1 MENGNEVQTQQPVQE
16 QDNQPTQNEG
26 QEEKPKVEFT
36 PEQQEAINSLIAE
49 KVAKVKAKSDAKIQA
64 NSQKAEQEKRD
75 AIQKAIERTKMS
87 AEERTK
93 AEQKD
98 REDEFN
104 RKQQDLDR
112 QLREV
117 KTKSTLIDKGITTD
131 LLPLVMGADDD
142 ETSQRLDLL
151 DRYVQKKVQEAT
163 EKLMQGKQNPTGGNG
178 GQTISTNDN
187 PWSAQGWNLTKQNE
201 IFNQDPEKAR
211 QMIAQAQPKQGFYV
225 GKMN

>member
-1 MENGNEVQTQQPVQE
+1 MENENEVQAQQPVQE

-36 PEQQEAINSLIAE
+36 PEQQKAISALLDSKIAKE
-49 KVAKVKAKSDAKIQA
+49 RIKAD
-64 NSQKAEQEKRD
+64 QEKRD
-75 AIQKAIERTKMS
+75 AIDKAIARTKMS
-87 AEERTK
+87 AEERAK

-131 LLPLVMGADDD
+131 LLPLVMGADEE

-151 DRYVQKKVQEAT
+151 DQYVQKKVQEAT
-163 EKLMQGKQNPTGGNG
+163 EKLMRGKQNPINGNG
-178 GQTISTNDN
+178 GSNVSLSDN
-187 PWSAQGWNLTKQNE
+187 PWSAQSFNITKQQE

>member
-1 MENGNEVQTQQPVQE
+1 MENENEVQAQQPVQE

-36 PEQQEAINSLIAE
+36 PEQQKAISALLDSKIAKE
-49 KVAKVKAKSDAKIQA
+49 RIKAD
-64 NSQKAEQEKRD
+64 QEKKD
-75 AIQKAIERTKMS
+75 AIDKAIARTKMS
-87 AEERTK
+87 AEERAK

-104 RKQQDLDR
+104 RKQQELDR

-163 EKLMQGKQNPTGGNG
+163 EKLMRGKQNPTNGNG
-178 GQTISTNDN
+178 GSNVSLSDN
-187 PWSAQGWNLTKQNE
+187 PWSAQSFNITKQQE

-225 GKMN
+225 GKIN

>member
-1 MENGNEVQTQQPVQE
+1 MENENEVQTQQPVQE
-16 QDNQPTQNEG
+16 QDTQPTQNEG
-26 QEEKPKVEFT
+26 QDEKPKVEFT
-36 PEQQEAINSLIAE
+36 PEQQKAISALLDSKIAKERIKADKE
-49 KVAKVKAKSDAKIQA
+49 KQ
-64 NSQKAEQEKRD
+64 D
-75 AIQKAIERTKMS
+75 AIDKAIARTKMS

-98 REDEFN
+98 REDAVKKKE
-104 RKQQDLDR
+104 QDLDR

-163 EKLMQGKQNPTGGNG
+163 EKLMRGKQNPTNGNG
-178 GQTISTNDN
+178 GSNVSLSDN
-187 PWSAQGWNLTKQNE
+187 PWSAQSFNITKQQE

-225 GKMN
+225 GKIH

>member
-1 MENGNEVQTQQPVQE
+1 MENKNEVQTQQPVQE

-26 QEEKPKVEFT
+26 QDEKPKVEFT
-36 PEQQEAINSLIAE
+36 PEQQKAISALLDSKIAKE
-49 KVAKVKAKSDAKIQA
+49 RT
-64 NSQKAEQEKRD
+64 KAEQEKKD
-75 AIQKAIERTKMS
+75 AIDKAIARTKMS

-98 REDEFN
+98 REDAVKKKE
-104 RKQQDLDR
+104 QELDH
-112 QLREV
+112 QLRKV
-117 KTKSTLIDKGITTD
+117 QTQSMLVNKGITTD
-131 LLPLVMGADDD
+131 MLPLLMGADDE
-142 ETSQRLDLL
+142 ETSQRLNLL
-151 DRYVQKKVQEAT
+151 DQYVNKKVQEAT

-178 GQTISTNDN
+178 SNTVSVNDN
-187 PWSAQGWNLTKQNE
+187 PWTEQAFNLTKQQE

>member
-1 MENGNEVQTQQPVQE
+1 MENENEVQTQQPVQE

-26 QEEKPKVEFT
+26 QEEKSKVEFT
-36 PEQQEAINSLIAE
+36 PEQQKAISALLDSKIAKE
-49 KVAKVKAKSDAKIQA
+49 RIKAD
-64 NSQKAEQEKRD
+64 QEKQD
-75 AIQKAIERTKMS
+75 AIDKAIARTKMS
-87 AEERTK
+87 AEERAK

-131 LLPLVMGADDD
+131 LLPLVMGNDDD

-163 EKLMQGKQNPTGGNG
+163 EKLMRGKQNPTNGNG
-178 GQTISTNDN
+178 GSNVSLGDN
-187 PWSAQGWNLTKQNE
+187 PWSAQSFNITKQQE

>member
-1 MENGNEVQTQQPVQE
+1 MENENEVQTQQPVQE

-36 PEQQEAINSLIAE
+36 PEQQKAISALLDSKIAKERIKADQEKKDAIN
-49 KVAKVKAKSDAKIQA
+49 
-64 NSQKAEQEKRD
+64 
-75 AIQKAIERTKMS
+75 KAIARTKMS
-87 AEERTK
+87 AEERAK

-163 EKLMQGKQNPTGGNG
+163 EKLMRGKQNPTNGNG
-178 GQTISTNDN
+178 GRTISSNDN

-201 IFNQDPEKAR
+201 ILTNNPEQAQ
-211 QMIAQAQPKQGFYV
+211 QMIAQVQPKQGFYF
-225 GKMN
+225 GMNN

>member
-1 MENGNEVQTQQPVQE
+1 MENENEVQTQQPVQE

-26 QEEKPKVEFT
+26 QQEKPKVEFT
-36 PEQQEAINSLIAE
+36 PEQQKAISALLDSKIAKERIKADQEKQEAI
-49 KVAKVKAKSDAKIQA
+49 D
-64 NSQKAEQEKRD
+64 
-75 AIQKAIERTKMS
+75 KAIARTKMS
-87 AEERTK
+87 AEERAK

-117 KTKSTLIDKGITTD
+117 KTKSMLIDKGITTD
-131 LLPLVMGADDD
+131 MLPLLMGADEE
-142 ETSQRLDLL
+142 ETSQRLGLL
-151 DRYVQKKVQEAT
+151 DQYVQKKVQEAT
-163 EKLMQGKQNPTGGNG
+163 EKLMRGKQNPTNGNG
-178 GQTISTNDN
+178 GSNVSLSDN
-187 PWSAQGWNLTKQNE
+187 PWSAQSFNITKQQE

-225 GKMN
+225 GKTN

>member
-1 MENGNEVQTQQPVQE
+1 MENENEVQTQQPVQE
-16 QDNQPTQNEG
+16 QDTQPTQNEG
-26 QEEKPKVEFT
+26 QDEKPKVEFT
-36 PEQQEAINSLIAE
+36 PEQQKAISALLDSKIAKE
-49 KVAKVKAKSDAKIQA
+49 RIKAD
-64 NSQKAEQEKRD
+64 QEKQD
-75 AIQKAIERTKMS
+75 AIDKAIARTKMS
-87 AEERTK
+87 AEERAK

-163 EKLMQGKQNPTGGNG
+163 EKLMRGKQNPTNGNG
-178 GQTISTNDN
+178 GRTISSNDN

-201 IFNQDPEKAR
+201 ILTNNPDQAQ
-211 QMIAQAQPKQGFYV
+211 QMIAQAQPKQGFYF
-225 GKMN
+225 GMNN

>member
-1 MENGNEVQTQQPVQE
+1 MENENEVQTQHPVQE

-26 QEEKPKVEFT
+26 QEEKSKVEFT
-36 PEQQEAINSLIAE
+36 PEQQKAISALLDSKIAKE
-49 KVAKVKAKSDAKIQA
+49 RIKAD
-64 NSQKAEQEKRD
+64 QEKKD
-75 AIQKAIERTKMS
+75 AIDKAIARTKMS
-87 AEERTK
+87 AEERAK

-163 EKLMQGKQNPTGGNG
+163 EKLMRGKQNPTNGNG

-201 IFNQDPEKAR
+201 ILMNNPEQAQ
-211 QMIAQAQPKQGFYV
+211 QMIAQAQPKQGFYF
-225 GKMN
+225 GMNN

>member
-1 MENGNEVQTQQPVQE
+1 MENENGVQTQQPVQE

-36 PEQQEAINSLIAE
+36 PEQQKAISALLDSKIAKE
-49 KVAKVKAKSDAKIQA
+49 RIKAD
-64 NSQKAEQEKRD
+64 QEKKD
-75 AIQKAIERTKMS
+75 AIDKAIARTKMS
-87 AEERTK
+87 AEERAK

-163 EKLMQGKQNPTGGNG
+163 EKLMRGKQNPTNGNG
-178 GQTISTNDN
+178 GSNVSLSDN
-187 PWSAQGWNLTKQNE
+187 PWSAQSFNITKQQE

-225 GKMN
+225 GKIN

>member
-1 MENGNEVQTQQPVQE
+1 MENENEVQTQQPVQE

-36 PEQQEAINSLIAE
+36 PEQQKAISALLDSKIAKE
-49 KVAKVKAKSDAKIQA
+49 RIKAD
-64 NSQKAEQEKRD
+64 QEKRD
-75 AIQKAIERTKMS
+75 AIDKAIARTKMS
-87 AEERTK
+87 AEERAK

-112 QLREV
+112 RLREV

-163 EKLMQGKQNPTGGNG
+163 EKLMRGKQNPTNGNG

-201 IFNQDPEKAR
+201 ILMNNPEQAQ
-211 QMIAQAQPKQGFYV
+211 QMIAQAQPKQGFYF
-225 GKMN
+225 GMNN

>member
-1 MENGNEVQTQQPVQE
+1 MENENEVQTQQPVQE

-36 PEQQEAINSLIAE
+36 PEQQKAISALLDSKIAKE
-49 KVAKVKAKSDAKIQA
+49 RIKAD
-64 NSQKAEQEKRD
+64 QEKKD
-75 AIQKAIERTKMS
+75 AIDKAIARTKMS
-87 AEERTK
+87 AEERAK

-117 KTKSTLIDKGITTD
+117 KTKSMLIDKGITTD

-163 EKLMQGKQNPTGGNG
+163 EKLMRGKQNPTNGNG
-178 GQTISTNDN
+178 GSNVSLSDN
-187 PWSAQGWNLTKQNE
+187 PWSAQSFNITKQQE

>member
-1 MENGNEVQTQQPVQE
+1 MENENEVQTQQPVQE

-26 QEEKPKVEFT
+26 QDEKPKVEFT
-36 PEQQEAINSLIAE
+36 PEQQKAISALLDSKIAKE
-49 KVAKVKAKSDAKIQA
+49 RIKAD
-64 NSQKAEQEKRD
+64 QEKRD
-75 AIQKAIERTKMS
+75 AIDKAIARTKMS
-87 AEERTK
+87 AEERAK

-163 EKLMQGKQNPTGGNG
+163 EKLMRGKQNPTGGNG
-178 GQTISTNDN
+178 GSNVSLSDN
-187 PWSAQGWNLTKQNE
+187 PWSAQSFNITKQQE

-225 GKMN
+225 GKIN

>member
-1 MENGNEVQTQQPVQE
+1 MENENEVQTQQPVQE

-36 PEQQEAINSLIAE
+36 PEQQKAISALLDSKIAKE
-49 KVAKVKAKSDAKIQA
+49 RIKAD
-64 NSQKAEQEKRD
+64 QEKRD
-75 AIQKAIERTKMS
+75 AIDKAIARTKMS
-87 AEERTK
+87 AEERAK

-104 RKQQDLDR
+104 RKQKELDR

-131 LLPLVMGADDD
+131 LLSLVMGADEE

-151 DRYVQKKVQEAT
+151 DQYVQKKVQEAT
-163 EKLMQGKQNPTGGNG
+163 EKLMRGKQNPTNGNG
-178 GQTISTNDN
+178 GRTISSNDN

-201 IFNQDPEKAR
+201 ILMNNPEQAQ
-211 QMIAQAQPKQGFYV
+211 QMIAQAQPKQGFYF
-225 GKMN
+225 GMNN

>member
-1 MENGNEVQTQQPVQE
+1 MENENEVQTQQPVQE

-26 QEEKPKVEFT
+26 QDEKPKVEFT
-36 PEQQEAINSLIAE
+36 PEQQKAISALLDSKIAKE
-49 KVAKVKAKSDAKIQA
+49 RIKAD
-64 NSQKAEQEKRD
+64 QEKRD
-75 AIQKAIERTKMS
+75 AIDKAIARTKMS
-87 AEERTK
+87 AEERAK

-163 EKLMQGKQNPTGGNG
+163 EKLMRGKQNPTNGNG
-178 GQTISTNDN
+178 GSNVSLSDN
-187 PWSAQGWNLTKQNE
+187 PWSAQSFNITKQQE

>member
-1 MENGNEVQTQQPVQE
+1 MENENEVQTQQPVQE

-36 PEQQEAINSLIAE
+36 PEQQKAISALLDSKIAKE
-49 KVAKVKAKSDAKIQA
+49 RIKAD
-64 NSQKAEQEKRD
+64 QEKRD
-75 AIQKAIERTKMS
+75 AIDKAIARTKMS
-87 AEERTK
+87 AEERAK

-163 EKLMQGKQNPTGGNG
+163 EKLMRGKQNPTNGNG
-178 GQTISTNDN
+178 GSNVSISDN
-187 PWSAQGWNLTKQNE
+187 PWSAQSFNITKQQE

>member
-1 MENGNEVQTQQPVQE
+1 MENENEVQTQQPVQE

-36 PEQQEAINSLIAE
+36 PEQQKAISALLDSKIAKE
-49 KVAKVKAKSDAKIQA
+49 RIKAD
-64 NSQKAEQEKRD
+64 QEKRD
-75 AIQKAIERTKMS
+75 AIDKAIARTKMS
-87 AEERTK
+87 AEERAK

-104 RKQQDLDR
+104 RKQKELDR

-117 KTKSTLIDKGITTD
+117 RTKSTLIDKGITTD
-131 LLPLVMGADDD
+131 LLPLVMGADEE

-151 DRYVQKKVQEAT
+151 DQYVQKKVQEAT
-163 EKLMQGKQNPTGGNG
+163 EKLMRGKQNPINGNG
-178 GQTISTNDN
+178 GSNVSLSDN
-187 PWSAQGWNLTKQNE
+187 PWSAQSFNITKQQE

>member
-1 MENGNEVQTQQPVQE
+1 MENENEVQTQQPVQE

-36 PEQQEAINSLIAE
+36 PEQQKAISALLDSKIAKE
-49 KVAKVKAKSDAKIQA
+49 RIKAD
-64 NSQKAEQEKRD
+64 QEKRD
-75 AIQKAIERTKMS
+75 AIDKAIARTKMS
-87 AEERTK
+87 AEERAK

-163 EKLMQGKQNPTGGNG
+163 EKLMRGKQNPTNGNG
-178 GQTISTNDN
+178 GSNVSLSDN
-187 PWSAQGWNLTKQNE
+187 PWSAQSFNITKQQE

-225 GKMN
+225 GKIN

>member
-1 MENGNEVQTQQPVQE
+1 MENENEVQTQQPVQE
-16 QDNQPTQNEG
+16 QDNQPAQNEG

-36 PEQQEAINSLIAE
+36 PEQQKAISALLDSKIAKE
-49 KVAKVKAKSDAKIQA
+49 RIKAD
-64 NSQKAEQEKRD
+64 QEKRD
-75 AIQKAIERTKMS
+75 AIDKAIARTKMS
-87 AEERTK
+87 AEERAK

-163 EKLMQGKQNPTGGNG
+163 EKLMRGKQNPTNGNG
-178 GQTISTNDN
+178 GSNVSLSDN
-187 PWSAQGWNLTKQNE
+187 PWSAQSFNITKQQE

-225 GKMN
+225 GKIN

>member
-1 MENGNEVQTQQPVQE
+1 MENENEVQTQQPVQE

-36 PEQQEAINSLIAE
+36 PEQQKAISALLDSKIAKE
-49 KVAKVKAKSDAKIQA
+49 RIKAD
-64 NSQKAEQEKRD
+64 QEKKD
-75 AIQKAIERTKMS
+75 AIDKAIARTKMS
-87 AEERTK
+87 AEERAK

-117 KTKSTLIDKGITTD
+117 KTKSILIDKGITTD

-151 DRYVQKKVQEAT
+151 DRYVQKKVQEST
-163 EKLMQGKQNPTGGNG
+163 EKLMRGKQNPTNGNG
-178 GQTISTNDN
+178 GSNVSLSDN
-187 PWSAQGWNLTKQNE
+187 PWSAQSFNITKQQE

-225 GKMN
+225 GKIN

>member
-1 MENGNEVQTQQPVQE
+1 MENENGVQTQQPVQE

-36 PEQQEAINSLIAE
+36 PEQQKAISALLDSKIAKE
-49 KVAKVKAKSDAKIQA
+49 RIKAD
-64 NSQKAEQEKRD
+64 QEKRD
-75 AIQKAIERTKMS
+75 AIDKAIARTKMS
-87 AEERTK
+87 AEERAK

-131 LLPLVMGADDD
+131 LLPLVMGADEE

-151 DRYVQKKVQEAT
+151 DQYVQKKVQEAT
-163 EKLMQGKQNPTGGNG
+163 EKLMRGKQNPINGNG
-178 GQTISTNDN
+178 GSNVSLSDN

-201 IFNQDPEKAR
+201 IFNQNPEKAR

>member
-1 MENGNEVQTQQPVQE
+1 MGNENEVQTQQPVQE

-36 PEQQEAINSLIAE
+36 PEQQKAISALLDSKIAKE
-49 KVAKVKAKSDAKIQA
+49 RIKAD
-64 NSQKAEQEKRD
+64 QEKQD
-75 AIQKAIERTKMS
+75 AIDKAIARTKMS
-87 AEERTK
+87 AEERAK

-131 LLPLVMGADDD
+131 LLPLVMGADEE
-142 ETSQRLDLL
+142 ETSQRLGLL
-151 DRYVQKKVQEAT
+151 DQYVQKKVQEAT
-163 EKLMQGKQNPTGGNG
+163 EKLMRGKQNPTNGNG
-178 GQTISTNDN
+178 GSNVSLGDN
-187 PWSAQGWNLTKQNE
+187 PWSAQSFNITKQQE

-225 GKMN
+225 GKIN

>member
-1 MENGNEVQTQQPVQE
+1 MENENEVQTQQPVQE

-36 PEQQEAINSLIAE
+36 PEQQKAISALLDSKIAKE
-49 KVAKVKAKSDAKIQA
+49 RIKAD
-64 NSQKAEQEKRD
+64 QEKRD
-75 AIQKAIERTKMS
+75 AIDKAIARTKMS
-87 AEERTK
+87 AEERAK

-163 EKLMQGKQNPTGGNG
+163 EKLMRGKQNPINGNG
-178 GQTISTNDN
+178 GSNVSLSDN
-187 PWSAQGWNLTKQNE
+187 PWSAQSFNITKQQE

-225 GKMN
+225 GKIN

>member
-1 MENGNEVQTQQPVQE
+1 MENENEVQTQQPVQE
-16 QDNQPTQNEG
+16 QDKQPTQNEG

-36 PEQQEAINSLIAE
+36 PEQQKAISALLDSKIAKE
-49 KVAKVKAKSDAKIQA
+49 RIKAD
-64 NSQKAEQEKRD
+64 QEKRD
-75 AIQKAIERTKMS
+75 AIDKAIARTKMS
-87 AEERTK
+87 AEERAK

-163 EKLMQGKQNPTGGNG
+163 EKLMRGKQNPTNGNG
-178 GQTISTNDN
+178 GSNVSLSDN

-201 IFNQDPEKAR
+201 ILTNNPEQAQ
-211 QMIAQAQPKQGFYV
+211 QMIAQAQPKQGFYF
-225 GKMN
+225 GMNN

>member
-1 MENGNEVQTQQPVQE
+1 MGNENEVQTQQPVQE

-26 QEEKPKVEFT
+26 QDEKPKVEFT
-36 PEQQEAINSLIAE
+36 PEQQKAISALLDSKIAKE
-49 KVAKVKAKSDAKIQA
+49 RIKAD
-64 NSQKAEQEKRD
+64 QEKRD
-75 AIQKAIERTKMS
+75 AIDKAIARTKMS
-87 AEERTK
+87 AEERAK

-104 RKQQDLDR
+104 RKQQELDR

-163 EKLMQGKQNPTGGNG
+163 EKLMRGKQNPTNGNG
-178 GQTISTNDN
+178 GSNVSLSDN
-187 PWSAQGWNLTKQNE
+187 PWSVQSFNITKQQE

-225 GKMN
+225 GKIN

>member
-1 MENGNEVQTQQPVQE
+1 MENENEVQTQQPVQE
-16 QDNQPTQNEG
+16 QDNQPAQNEG
-26 QEEKPKVEFT
+26 QDEKPKVEFT
-36 PEQQEAINSLIAE
+36 SEQQNAISALLDSKIAKE
-49 KVAKVKAKSDAKIQA
+49 RT
-64 NSQKAEQEKRD
+64 KAEQEKKD
-75 AIQKAIERTKMS
+75 AIDKAIARTKMS
-87 AEERTK
+87 AEERAK

-131 LLPLVMGADDD
+131 MLPLLMGADEE

-151 DRYVQKKVQEAT
+151 DQYVQKKVQKAT
-163 EKLMQGKQNPTGGNG
+163 EKLMRGKQNPINGNG
-178 GQTISTNDN
+178 GSNVSLSDN
-187 PWSAQGWNLTKQNE
+187 PWSAQSFNITKQQE

>member
-1 MENGNEVQTQQPVQE
+1 MENENEVQTQQPVQE
-16 QDNQPTQNEG
+16 QDTQPTQNEG
-26 QEEKPKVEFT
+26 QDEKPKVEFT
-36 PEQQEAINSLIAE
+36 PEQQKAISALLDSKIAKE
-49 KVAKVKAKSDAKIQA
+49 RIKAD
-64 NSQKAEQEKRD
+64 QEKRD
-75 AIQKAIERTKMS
+75 AIDKAIARTKMS
-87 AEERTK
+87 AEERAK

-131 LLPLVMGADDD
+131 LLPLVMGTDDD

-163 EKLMQGKQNPTGGNG
+163 EKLMRGKQNPTGGNG
-178 GQTISTNDN
+178 GSNVSLSDN
-187 PWSAQGWNLTKQNE
+187 PWSAQSFNITKQQE

-225 GKMN
+225 GKIN

>member
-1 MENGNEVQTQQPVQE
+1 MENENEVQTQQPVQE

-36 PEQQEAINSLIAE
+36 PEQQKAISALLDSKIAKE
-49 KVAKVKAKSDAKIQA
+49 RT
-64 NSQKAEQEKRD
+64 KAEQEKKN
-75 AIQKAIERTKMS
+75 AINKAIARTKMS
-87 AEERTK
+87 AEERAK

-98 REDEFN
+98 REDAVKKKE
-104 RKQQDLDR
+104 QDLDR

-131 LLPLVMGADDD
+131 LLPLVMGADEE
-142 ETSQRLDLL
+142 ETSQRLGLL
-151 DRYVQKKVQEAT
+151 DQYVQKKVQEAT
-163 EKLMQGKQNPTGGNG
+163 EKLMRGKQNPTNGNG
-178 GQTISTNDN
+178 GSNVSLSDN
-187 PWSAQGWNLTKQNE
+187 PWSAQSFNITKQQE

-225 GKMN
+225 GKIN